1 MDQTKTPVEPKVQV
15 AAVQE
20 SLKPVNNNWQ
30 SVQQQA
36 H

>member
-1 MDQTKTPVEPKVQV
+1 MDQTKTPVETKVQV
-15 AAVQE
+15 AVQE